1 MVERILIGLLTGG
14 HVLLEG
20 VPGLAKTLMIST
32 LSKSLSL
39 AFSRI
44 QFTPDLM
51 PSDITGTEIL
61 AADATT
67 GQRQFKFL
75 KGPIPGG
82 WIAGAAAVG
91 GRALKVA
98 IAIWCEAGMR
108 RARTVRLSAK
118 MQRRFSICPGTC
130 KRALGELRGAGLIS
144 VDQQSGRRPQ
154 ITIQDAPAE
163 FTHKGHSGETST
175 WA

>member
-1 MVERILIGLLTGG
+1 MDPSPIDPSR
-14 HVLLEG
+14 
-20 VPGLAKTLMIST
+20 LAI
-32 LSKSLSL
+32 
-39 AFSRI
+39 
-44 QFTPDLM
+44 
-51 PSDITGTEIL
+51 
-61 AADATT
+61 DATKT
-67 GQRQFKFL
+67 RITAPSVSRRRPPRPQSGEWFL

-82 WIAGAAAVG
+82 WIARAAAVG

-98 IAIWCEAGMR
+98 IAIWCEAGMK
-108 RARTVRLSAK
+108 RARTVRLSAE
-118 MQRRFSICPGTC
+118 MQSRFSICPGTC
-130 KRALGELRGAGLIS
+130 KRALGELQGAGLIN